1 MLTSHHQPFPSFR
14 KVSAFLKRKK
24 KAVNIILIIL
34 LTYFFMFLYLHFFF
48 FALFGLLFERI
59 SFQVLI
65 TENLGG
71 HQIQLVSFKG

>member
-1 MLTSHHQPFPSFR
+1 MLTSYHQPFPSFR
-14 KVSAFLKRKK
+14 KVSAFLKRK
-24 KAVNIILIIL
+24 AVNIILIL
-34 LTYFFMFLYLHFFF
+34 LLAYLFMFLYLHFFF
-48 FALFGLLFERI
+48 FALFGLLYERI

>member
-1 MLTSHHQPFPSFR
+1 MILEPIFR
-14 KVSAFLKRKK
+14 KVSAFLKRK
-24 KAVNIILIIL
+24 AVNIILIL
-34 LTYFFMFLYLHFFF
+34 LLAYLFMFLYLHFFF
-48 FALFGLLFERI
+48 FALFGLLYERI